1 MHSEWEQCA
10 RCQTDGRTGFTEYSG
25 SQLASYKKS
34 AARALRIPLA
44 NKYSPLLLPETLR
57 SHSSTT
63 RRATKRRSPRRHST
77 PQGKQNSSVISVA
90 ISKLSSVRRGSRLGV
105 GRAVWCCAPRSAYS
119 HIPRMLRPLSLV
131 WVSRRRPSGSDTFI
145 TIFTCQCRQPRQP
158 FWVLHLLGD

>member
-1 MHSEWEQCA
+1 MGTVRA
-10 RCQTDGRTGFTEYSG
+10 LPDGRENRVHWVSWLPARILSVIQEKCRPGAADPTCEQVQSSF
-25 SQLASYKKS
+25 AS
-34 AARALRIPLA
+34 RNITFP
-44 NKYSPLLLPETLR
+44 
-57 SHSSTT
+57 SSTP

-90 ISKLSSVRRGSRLGV
+90 VSKLSSVRRGSRLGV

-119 HIPRMLRPLSLV
+119 HIPRILRPLSLV
-131 WVSRRRPSGSDTFI
+131 LWVSRRRPSGSDTFI